1 VAEEPRRALVIV
13 AHPDD
18 AEFLC
23 GAAVARWCSEGWEVS
38 YLLTTS
44 GDMGS
49 HDGDMS
55 RQRLGII
62 REKEQRQAANVLG
75 VRECVFLR
83 YPDGFVEDTVE
94 MRGQIVREIRRLRPD
109 TVVTWDPFRPSFT
122 HRDHRITGQSALDAV
137 FPLSRNHLAFPE
149 QLAEG
154 LQPHRVKEVLLAGAA
169 EPDFYVD
176 VTDFLERKI
185 QALRKHKSQLRQA
198 PLRELRKR
206 VRERMAEVA
215 KDQEFELAEAFRR
228 ISWG

>member
-49 HDGDMS
+49 HDGAMS
-55 RQRLGII
+55 RERLGLI
-62 REKEQRQAANVLG
+62 REKEQRQAAEVLG

-94 MRGQIVREIRRLRPD
+94 MRGDIVREIRRLKPD
-109 TVVTWDPFRPSFT
+109 TVVTWDPFRRSFT

-176 VTDFLERKI
+176 VTDFLEKKI